1 MPFKAHN
8 IADLHKL
15 ILKGEFDFPVD
26 SVSSEVKDLV
36 RKMLVLNPSERISIP
51 QMLNHAWVAEM
62 QRDLSDGTLLVEDS
76 EHDLRVGSTFFR
88 EEVLGGLITGCKSD
102 GNENGNINFVNV
114 ENLYYRGGTPQKA
127 PKTNDEDKVTYSDYC
142 ALTED
147 FMTYRIDEEAMD
159 IVTSFGY
166 SRQLVLESINRGD
179 VNHATAAYYLLV
191 Y

>member
-1 MPFKAHN
+1 
-8 IADLHKL
+8 
-15 ILKGEFDFPVD
+15 
-26 SVSSEVKDLV
+26 
-36 RKMLVLNPSERISIP
+36 
-51 QMLNHAWVAEM
+51 MLNHAWVSEM
-62 QRDLSDGTLLVEDS
+62 QRGELGDGNLVEDT

-88 EEVLGGLITGCKSD
+88 EEVLGGLITGCKND

-114 ENLYYRGGTPQKA
+114 ENLYYRGGTPQKD
-127 PKTNDEDKVTYSDYC
+127 PHTSPEDKVTYSDYC

-159 IVTSFGY
+159 IVTGFGY